1 MLVPYLDGERTPNRP
16 GASGL
21 LTGLTTRSSREEVAR
36 AAYEGVVFGLYAGQQ
51 HLQRVGVRLTERVFA
66 VGGGARSPAYPQLL
80 ADVVQQP
87 VLSADA
93 PEATARGAAVQA
105 AAIATDQ
112 SVATMRTAWA
122 PATGLIAEPRRS
134 RVEAWDQYL
143 QAAAVTALDAS

>member
-1 MLVPYLDGERTPNRP
+1 M
-16 GASGL
+16 
-21 LTGLTTRSSREEVAR
+21 
-36 AAYEGVVFGLYAGQQ
+36 FGLYAGQQ

-105 AAIATDQ
+105 AAIATGQ

-134 RVEAWDQYL
+134 RAEAWDEYL
-143 QAAAVTALDAS
+143 KAAAVTSLDAS